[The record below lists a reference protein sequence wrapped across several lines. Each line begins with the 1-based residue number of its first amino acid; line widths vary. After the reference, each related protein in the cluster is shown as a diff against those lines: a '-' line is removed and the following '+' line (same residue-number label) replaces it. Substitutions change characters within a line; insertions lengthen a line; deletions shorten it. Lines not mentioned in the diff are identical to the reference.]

1 MDYFKIIVVSLRQ
14 FIMEKRLSQ
23 GKLVTYKLE
32 LFTRVFSQVPSLKLK
47 AFLSWKAIQLVGCE

>member
-32 LFTRVFSQVPSLKLK
+32 LFTRVFSQVPSLKLQ